1 MDIEECLIIKHRS
14 WRRAKKNVVS
24 FVNSLVLFVV
34 KKNPKSQKHIPYD
47 HASLITVMVSF
58 VNSLVLFVV
67 KKNHKVTKPISLNVP
82 KHRTV
87 YEQWIYNG
95 YTTVEERI

>member
-14 WRRAKKNVVS
+14 WRRAKKNV
-24 FVNSLVLFVV
+24 
-34 KKNPKSQKHIPYD
+34 
-47 HASLITVMVSF
+47 VSF

>member
-14 WRRAKKNVVS
+14 LRRRKKNIVS
-24 FVNSLVLFVV
+24 LVNSLVR
-34 KKNPKSQKHIPYD
+34 
-47 HASLITVMVSF
+47 
-58 VNSLVLFVV
+58 FVV
-67 KKNHKVTKPISLNVP
+67 KKNHKVTKAISLNIP